1 MTAREVL
8 DRASIA
14 NAWTSL
20 GGGPL
25 RYGRGAAWW
34 RDGDGHNV
42 SLDESKGVWYD
53 HARSE
58 GGGVLNLVQTVL
70 GCDGRAALHWLAD
83 HQGVE
88 LNDRPPTRA
97 ERRQWAVRRCRAEVQ
112 AKELVR
118 WRAAY
123 LDALRDSRN
132 ALWDAERNVSEWARA
147 HLNNPSMADD
157 SRWGAVWKHAFDTQR
172 GGQLDAEIARVKA
185 LEPVDLVA
193 FRQQLERR
201 AA

>member
-1 MTAREVL
+1 M
-8 DRASIA
+8 
-14 NAWTSL
+14 L

-58 GGGVLNLVQTVL
+58 GGGVLDLVQTVL

-83 HQGVE
+83 HQGAPE
-88 LNDRPPTRA
+88 LDNRSPSRA
-97 ERRQWAVRRCRAEVQ
+97 ERRQWAVRRRRAEAQ

-132 ALWDAERNVSEWARA
+132 ALWDAERRVSEWARA

-157 SRWGAVWKHAFDTQR
+157 PRWGAVWKHALDDQR
-172 GGQLDAEIARVKA
+172 GSQLDAEIARVKA

>member
-1 MTAREVL
+1 MTPRDVIERSSITNVW
-8 DRASIA
+8 RA
-14 NAWTSL
+14 L

-25 RYGRGAAWW
+25 RHGREAAWW
-34 RDGDGHNV
+34 RDGDGRNV

-58 GGGVLNLVQTVL
+58 GGGVLDLVLTVL

-83 HQGVE
+83 HQGAE
-88 LNDRPPTRA
+88 LDNRSPTRA
-97 ERRQWAVRRCRAEVQ
+97 ERRQWAVRRRRAEAQ

-132 ALWDAERNVSEWARA
+132 ALWDAERSVSEWARE
-147 HLNNPSMADD
+147 HPNNPSMADD
-157 SRWGAVWKHAFDTQR
+157 PRWCAVWKHALDDQR
-172 GGQLDAEIARVKA
+172 GGQLDAEIAGVKA

-193 FRQQLERR
+193 FRQRLERR